1 MFVKCYLVEINSSL
15 ETMYQE
21 LDEVGINYTVES
33 CGDGYME
40 ITFETF
46 SIGEIQDVNEIM
58 KWYV

>member
-1 MFVKCYLVEINSSL
+1 M

-21 LDEVGINYTVES
+21 LDEAGINYTVES

-46 SIGEIQDVNEIM
+46 SIGEIQDINEIM